1 MIVSA
6 IAAVSANGVIG
17 RDGDLPWRLPDDMAF
32 FQRTTRGHCV
42 ITGRLNWESIPP
54 RFRPLKHRTNIV
66 VTRNPGY
73 DAPGAVVVGS
83 LEAALEHARGLGE
96 PEAFIIGG
104 GQLYREALAKDM
116 VDRIYLTRVHA
127 DLDGD
132 THFPDLNGRW
142 HEVWREEHPAD
153 HHHAHAFTFLRLERT
168 SPPA

>member
-17 RDGDLPWRLPDDMAF
+17 RDGDLPWHLPDDMAF

-42 ITGRLNWESIPP
+42 ITGRLNWESIPI
-54 RFRPLKHRTNIV
+54 RYRPLKHRTNIV
-66 VTRNPGY
+66 VTRNPVY

-83 LEAALEHARGLGE
+83 LEAALDHARALGE

-104 GQLYREALAKDM
+104 GQLYREALARKM

-127 DLDGD
+127 ELQGD
-132 THFPDLNGRW
+132 THFPLVDAGW

-153 HHHAHAFTFLRLERT
+153 ERHAHPFTFLRLERVEQ
-168 SPPA
+168 PA

>member
-17 RDGDLPWRLPDDMAF
+17 RDGDLPWHLPDDMAF

-42 ITGRLNWESIPP
+42 ITGRLNWESIPA
-54 RFRPLKHRTNIV
+54 RYRPLKGRTNIV
-66 VTRNPGY
+66 VSRNPGY

-96 PEAFIIGG
+96 QEAFLIGG
-104 GQLYREALAKDM
+104 GQLYREALAKEM

-127 DLDGD
+127 ELDGD
-132 THFPDLNGRW
+132 THFPPLGPGWR
-142 HEVWREEHPAD
+142 EVGREEHPAD
-153 HHHAHAFTFLRLERT
+153 ERHAHAFTFLLLERKDG
-168 SPPA
+168 PA